1 MGQAHQ
7 LGFELAGFGM
17 PAGHPRGMLS
27 GELDK
32 RSGAGVR
39 SGPGLSLGS
48 CAQKHRLRLR
58 GKCDSEEIAK
68 CEEQ

>member
-1 MGQAHQ
+1 
-7 LGFELAGFGM
+7 
-17 PAGHPRGMLS
+17 MLS
-27 GELDK
+27 RELDK